1 MLKKERGKL
10 MRELREKVRMS
21 HKVYFGSDGACV
33 CLLAGSRAAEIVS
46 AQLRRS
52 WRQPRIPVPK
62 LYQRTGEPT
71 WCVCVCEGEREKER
85 ERRVREE

>member
-1 MLKKERGKL
+1 MAL
-10 MRELREKVRMS
+10 MVR
-21 HKVYFGSDGACV
+21 V

-52 WRQPRIPVPK
+52 WRQPCIPVPK

-71 WCVCVCEGEREKER
+71 WCVCEGEREKER
-85 ERRVREE
+85 ERKAREEEREGGE